1 MVLLGESQ
9 VIQVFIVGLWTV
21 LPLEILLLIKQGIW
35 NSINWFSSAHCCTC
49 SKPAHSF
56 PTSEAVVFCVF
67 NGMKW
72 EVIACFLI
80 LVKLL
85 PITVLQFAIYQ
96 FSITVLKSL
105 LWERNLSEWVSEW
118 HTVVIVCGNDQWL
131 SRDHVGRLP
140 LPLLSRHL
148 LILISSISKLILV
161 MTHSLHVFSLHSG
174 IRYPRYFFKIWKKTC
189 NSEKR

>member
-118 HTVVIVCGNDQWL
+118 VSECVRACVRACVREWVSEWDKFSIFSYIMART
-131 SRDHVGRLP
+131 SY
-140 LPLLSRHL
+140 
-148 LILISSISKLILV
+148 ISMCTEVYRQL
-161 MTHSLHVFSLHSG
+161 
-174 IRYPRYFFKIWKKTC
+174 W
-189 NSEKR
+189 